1 MEDQHELDMPLL
13 SILIPAYN
21 EEEFLP
27 VLLERVLAAP
37 LPSGLEKEVLV
48 VDDGSSDGTAMA
60 ALEAARRAPGQVRVL
75 RHELNRGKGAAIRTA
90 LAEARGEFALIQD
103 ADLEYDPR
111 DYPRLLDPLL
121 EGRADAVYG
130 TRFAVGLERRVLYF
144 WHALANQWLTAL
156 VNAVADL
163 NLTDVWTGYK
173 AFRTELVRSIPI
185 RSDGFSFEVEI
196 TLKLAQREAVI
207 YETPIRYH
215 GRTREEGKKIRP
227 RDALLGILTLLRFAL
242 RRDACA
248 DPGADILDRLAAA
261 HRFNAWMAETV
272 APFAGRRVLE
282 IGAGIGNLTR
292 RLAPGRELYIAS
304 DIEGEHLSRLAA
316 RLSHRPNVRTARV
329 DLTRADDFAPL
340 RGLVDTVV
348 CLNVVEHV
356 EDDRLALRNLFDVL
370 APGGRA
376 IILVPEGQRLYGEL
390 DRVLGHW
397 RRYSQAELRQK
408 MEQAGFEIEHLFGF
422 NRVTRPGWWWNG
434 RVLRRRTF
442 SRLQLGIFDR
452 LVWLWKRIDPWLP
465 WRGVSL
471 IAVGR
476 KPAAGQPADQTR

>member
-1 MEDQHELDMPLL
+1 MVTTVQDITLQEQAEKAVGGVAELLRLFTLKRSRQD
-13 SILIPAYN
+13 Y
-21 EEEFLP
+21 
-27 VLLERVLAAP
+27 
-37 LPSGLEKEVLV
+37 
-48 VDDGSSDGTAMA
+48 
-60 ALEAARRAPGQVRVL
+60 LEAVVRFLRDWCACRCVGIRLLGVDGRVPYAAQVGFGRTFLQQEIECVFRPDGCACARILTGNPRPEDL
-75 RHELNRGKGAAIRTA
+75 RHRSRGGTFFCNEA
-90 LAEARGEFALIQD
+90 L
-103 ADLEYDPR
+103 
-111 DYPRLLDPLL
+111 
-121 EGRADAVYG
+121 
-130 TRFAVGLERRVLYF
+130 RFA
-144 WHALANQWLTAL
+144 
-156 VNAVADL
+156 
-163 NLTDVWTGYK
+163 
-173 AFRTELVRSIPI
+173 TELGRMPRGSVPLACISAGYQ
-185 RSDGFSFEVEI
+185 S
-196 TLKLAQREAVI
+196 LAQ
-207 YETPIRYH
+207 TPIRYH

-282 IGAGIGNLTR
+282 IGAGIGNLSR
-292 RLAPGRELYIAS
+292 KLAPGREFYVAS
-304 DIEGEHLSRLAA
+304 DIDAEHLSRLAA
-316 RLSHRPNVRTARV
+316 RLSHRPSVRTARV
-329 DLTRADDFAPL
+329 DLTRAEDFAPL

-376 IILVPEGQRLYGEL
+376 IILVPEGQRIYGEL

-408 MEQAGFEIEHLFGF
+408 MEHAGFEIEHLFGF

-476 KPAAGQPADQTR
+476 KPDSSPGEDQTR